1 MKLFYASGASSLA
14 VHILLEESGLKY
26 GLEKV
31 NLDMKTWNN
40 GDYNLIN
47 SKSYVPALELDN
59 GEILTECAVVLEYIA
74 HKVPAQNLIGEYGST
89 TYWQQRTW
97 LNYIATELHKNFI
110 SPFRKGNWLPNTIE
124 SKELVYKRVF
134 PRLKFVDTQLG
145 QQEYLVNSHF
155 SVPDTYLFVMTNWLY
170 RLEYEFNGLGNL
182 QRFDTTMRKRLA
194 VQDVLQQ
201 EGKPHSLQDS

>member
-14 VHILLEESGLKY
+14 VHILLEESSLKY

-31 NLDMKTWNN
+31 NLDTKTWNN
-40 GDYNLIN
+40 SDYNLIN

-59 GEILTECAVVLEYIA
+59 GEILTECAVILEYVA

-110 SPFRKGNWLPNTIE
+110 SPFRAGNWLPNTAE

-134 PRLKFVDTQLG
+134 PRLKFIDKQLG
-145 QQEYLVNSHF
+145 QQEYLVNNRF
-155 SVPDTYLFVMTNWLY
+155 SVPDTYLFVMANWLQ
-170 RLEYEFNGLGNL
+170 RLEYGFDDLENL
-182 QRFDTTMRKRLA
+182 QRFDTNMRKRFA
-194 VQDVLQQ
+194 VQNVLQQ
-201 EGKPHSLQDS
+201 EGKPHSLQE